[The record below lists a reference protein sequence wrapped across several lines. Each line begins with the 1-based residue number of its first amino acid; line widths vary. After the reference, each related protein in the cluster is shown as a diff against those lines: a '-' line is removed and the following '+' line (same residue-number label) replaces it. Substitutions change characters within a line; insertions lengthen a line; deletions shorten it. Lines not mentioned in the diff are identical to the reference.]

1 MKLVGLIRGPFS
13 SHEGAISR
21 YRSLSPYGT
30 RHILPPKLSLLAPSP
45 SPSCRPGRG
54 RTSSFGS
61 FS

>member
-13 SHEGAISR
+13 SHEGAIAR
-21 YRSLSPYGT
+21 YHSLSPYGT

-45 SPSCRPGRG
+45 SCRPGRG